1 MAGYT
6 ARLSWRFNGTDPKH
20 KRINSHALTAL
31 AASGKEIFKFVATTP
46 NGIDEIAHRQ
56 NHFKLDPIWV
66 CRPAS
71 QPSPS
76 SPGQHGPPT
85 TQYEETGTSQPGR
98 TYCSGETN
106 AAVDV

>member
-1 MAGYT
+1 MVFERGSASYSGCSPPGLIAAWDMAGYT

-66 CRPAS
+66 
-71 QPSPS
+71 
-76 SPGQHGPPT
+76 
-85 TQYEETGTSQPGR
+85 
-98 TYCSGETN
+98 
-106 AAVDV
+106 